1 MVTSL
6 ASTSIKV
13 AQIIRILRSERS
25 SGHKYGQ
32 KPRTVRHMDESP
44 RDEVAGGVERPRD
57 IERAIKFPELKIIHG
72 DGGEVTHPPLKERCV
87 SLAKGST

>member
-1 MVTSL
+1 
-6 ASTSIKV
+6 
-13 AQIIRILRSERS
+13 
-25 SGHKYGQ
+25 
-32 KPRTVRHMDESP
+32 MDESP

-57 IERAIKFPELKIIHG
+57 IERAIKFPELKKIHG